1 MIKQLRVEKL
11 FGQFTYT
18 INFKPTGI
26 AIITG
31 PNGYGKST
39 ILKIIASIVDE
50 GLYEVCQYPFQKLNI
65 VPLSGNE
72 FYIEKNGKNDI
83 EVNKV
88 KLQMMTSREIEQ
100 WSSRHSLKYV
110 ERIGPNQYFDR
121 RTGNIL
127 DDEEVAML
135 REQTSET
142 KAIIKDR
149 LIAVNFLRAKRE
161 KRTTSTF
168 KTLDEEYST
177 FKKSLGN
184 IKFIREQRLL
194 REEKRESRYY
204 GEEESEVIEVIKE
217 IPNKLKEQI
226 QNTVIRYSQ
235 IASQLD
241 STYPKRL
248 FAENIQLSQKNYLE
262 KLGDII
268 LKQEKIFDYKLIQD
282 MHISSP
288 DIHQEYKPELSTAL
302 SIYLSD
308 TTTKLEVFDE
318 LVAKIELYKNILDK
332 KLFNKYVDISAVF
345 GLKIVRKDGMELSLD
360 KLSSGEKQIIVLYY
374 DLIFGLENKTIL
386 LIDEPEISLHVAW
399 QREMLDDF
407 NKIVL
412 LQKDQLSIIVATHS
426 PQLINNH
433 WNMVIDL
440 GAANEVQ

>member
-1 MIKQLRVEKL
+1 MIRQLRVEKL
-11 FGQFTYT
+11 FGQFSYT
-18 INFKPTGI
+18 IHFKPTGI

-39 ILKIIASIVDE
+39 ILKIIASIVED

-65 VPLSGNE
+65 CPNNGKE
-72 FYIEKNGKNDI
+72 FCIEKSEKNEIKVNGI
-83 EVNKV
+83 

-100 WSSRHSLKYV
+100 WSSRYSLKYI
-110 ERIGPNQYFDR
+110 ERIAPNQYFDR

-142 KAIIKDR
+142 KPLIKDR
-149 LIAVNFLRAKRE
+149 LISVNFLREKRE
-161 KRTTSTF
+161 KRETNIF
-168 KTLDEEYST
+168 KSLDEEYLL
-177 FKKSLGN
+177 FKKSLGD

-204 GEEESEVIEVIKE
+204 GEEQSEVIEVIKE
-217 IPNKLKEQI
+217 IPNKLKEEI
-226 QNTVIRYSQ
+226 KNTVIRYSQ
-235 IASQLD
+235 IASSLD

-248 FAENIQLSQKNYLE
+248 FAENISLSQKDYLE
-262 KLGDII
+262 KLGDIVI
-268 LKQEKIFDYKLIQD
+268 KQEKIFDYQLLQDIQ
-282 MHISSP
+282 ISTP
-288 DIHQEYKPELSTAL
+288 NTKQEYRPELSTAL

-308 TTTKLEVFDE
+308 TTTKLEVFDK
-318 LVAKIELYKNILDK
+318 LVSKIDLYKNILDK
-332 KLFNKYVDISAVF
+332 KLFNKHVDISSTF
-345 GLKIVRKDGMELSLD
+345 GLRIVRNDGMELALD
-360 KLSSGEKQIIVLYY
+360 RLSSGEKQIIVLYY

-407 NKIVL
+407 NKIVF
-412 LQKDQLSIIVATHS
+412 LQKDQLSIIIATHS

-440 GAANEVQ
+440 GATNEVQ

>member
-1 MIKQLRVEKL
+1 MIRQLRVEKL
-11 FGQFTYT
+11 FGQFSYT
-18 INFKPTGI
+18 IHFKPTGI

-39 ILKIIASIVDE
+39 ILKIIASIVED

-65 VPLSGNE
+65 CPNNGKE
-72 FYIEKNGKNDI
+72 FCIEKSEKNEI
-83 EVNKV
+83 EVNGI

-100 WSSRHSLKYV
+100 WSSRYSLKYI
-110 ERIGPNQYFDR
+110 ERIAPNQYFDR

-142 KAIIKDR
+142 KPLIKDR
-149 LIAVNFLRAKRE
+149 LISVNFLREKRE
-161 KRTTSTF
+161 KRETKIF
-168 KTLDEEYST
+168 KSLDEEYLL
-177 FKKSLGN
+177 FKKSLGD

-204 GEEESEVIEVIKE
+204 GEEQSEVIEVIKE
-217 IPNKLKEQI
+217 IPNKLKEEI
-226 QNTVIRYSQ
+226 KNTVIRYSQ
-235 IASQLD
+235 IASSLD

-248 FAENIQLSQKNYLE
+248 FAENISLSQKDYLE
-262 KLGDII
+262 KLGDIVI
-268 LKQEKIFDYKLIQD
+268 KQEKIFDYQLLQDIQ
-282 MHISSP
+282 ISTP
-288 DIHQEYKPELSTAL
+288 NTKQEYRPELSTAL

-308 TTTKLEVFDE
+308 TTTKLEVFDK
-318 LVAKIELYKNILDK
+318 LVSKIDLYKNILDK
-332 KLFNKYVDISAVF
+332 KLFNKHVDISSTF
-345 GLKIVRKDGMELSLD
+345 GLRIVRNDGMELALD
-360 KLSSGEKQIIVLYY
+360 RLSSGEKQIIVLYY

-407 NKIVL
+407 NKIVF
-412 LQKDQLSIIVATHS
+412 LQKDQLSIIIATHS

-440 GAANEVQ
+440 GATNEVQ

>member
-39 ILKIIASIVDE
+39 ILKIIASIVEE

-65 VPLSGNE
+65 RPNNGKE
-72 FYIEKNGKNDI
+72 FCIEKSEKNEI
-83 EVNKV
+83 EVNGI

-100 WSSRHSLKYV
+100 WSNRHPLKFI
-110 ERIGPNQYFDR
+110 ERIGPNQYYDR
-121 RTGNIL
+121 RTGNVL
-127 DDEEVAML
+127 DSEDVAML
-135 REQTSET
+135 REQTAET
-142 KAIIKDR
+142 KPIIKDR
-149 LIAVNFLRAKRE
+149 LIAVNFFRAKRE
-161 KRTTSTF
+161 KRTTSIF
-168 KTLDEEYST
+168 KSLDEDYSV
-177 FKKSLGN
+177 FKKSLGD

-194 REEKRESRYY
+194 REEKRESRYFDDD
-204 GEEESEVIEVIKE
+204 ESEVIEVIKE

-226 QNTVIRYSQ
+226 QTTIIKYSQ

-248 FAENIQLSQKNYLE
+248 FAENIHLSQKNYLE

-268 LKQEKIFDYKLIQD
+268 VKQEKIFDYKLIQD

-308 TTTKLEVFDE
+308 TTTKLEVFDD
-318 LVAKIELYKNILDK
+318 LVAKIDLYKNILDK
-332 KLFNKYVDISAVF
+332 KLFNKYVDISATF
-345 GLKIVRKDGMELSLD
+345 GLKIVRNDGLELALD

-407 NKIVL
+407 NKIVF

-440 GAANEVQ
+440 GAAHEIQ

>member
-1 MIKQLRVEKL
+1 MIKQLKVEKL
-11 FGQFTYT
+11 FGQFNYT

-31 PNGYGKST
+31 PNGFGKST
-39 ILKIIASIVDE
+39 ILKIIASIVE
-50 GLYEVCQYPFQKLNI
+50 NGLYEVCQYPFQKLKIEPNLGKEI
-65 VPLSGNE
+65 FINKS
-72 FYIEKNGKNDI
+72 EKNEI
-83 EVNKV
+83 EINGV
-88 KLQMMTSREIEQ
+88 KLQMMTSREIER
-100 WSSRHSLKYV
+100 WSKYSLKFV
-110 ERIGPNQYFDR
+110 ERIGPDQYYDR

-127 DDEEVAML
+127 DGEEVAIL
-135 REQTSET
+135 KERESESES
-142 KAIIKDR
+142 IIKDR
-149 LIAVNFLRAKRE
+149 LIAINFLKAKKE
-161 KRTTSTF
+161 KRAVNIY
-168 KTLDEEYST
+168 KNLDEEYSA
-177 FKKSLGN
+177 FKKALGD

-194 REEKRESRYY
+194 REEKKESRYY
-204 GEEESEVIEVIKE
+204 GEEETEVVEVIKE
-217 IPNKLKEQI
+217 IPDKLKEQI
-226 QNTVIRYSQ
+226 KSTVIRYSQ
-235 IASQLD
+235 ISSQLD

-248 FAENIQLSQKNYLE
+248 FAENIELSQDDYLD

-268 LKQEKIFDYKLIQD
+268 IKQEKIIDYKLIQD

-288 DIHQEYKPELSTAL
+288 SIHQEYKPELSTAL

-308 TTTKLEVFDE
+308 TKTKLEVFDE

-332 KLFNKYVDISAVF
+332 KLFNKKVDVSASF
-345 GLKIVRKDGMELSLD
+345 GLKIIREDGTELSLD

-440 GAANEVQ
+440 GVANELQ